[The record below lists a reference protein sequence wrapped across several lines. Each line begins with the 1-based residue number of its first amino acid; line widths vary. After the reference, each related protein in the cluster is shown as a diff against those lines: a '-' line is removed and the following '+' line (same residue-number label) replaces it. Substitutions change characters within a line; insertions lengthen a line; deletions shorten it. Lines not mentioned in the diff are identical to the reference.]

1 MMIPE
6 AEIIT
11 IVRKTENDPMK
22 TIASATNPEK
32 PGRPSEAKNATVMK
46 KV

>member
-1 MMIPE
+1 MIPE

-11 IVRKTENDPMK
+11 IVRNTPNDPMK
-22 TIASATNPEK
+22 TIASAMNPEN
-32 PGRPSEAKNATVMK
+32 PGRPREAKKATVMK